1 MMPVSVVIIASINSE
16 PLAGTSSGKAPAISV
31 STPERVRY
39 APSTGP
45 VSRDAI
51 MFRKLWENKMIAS
64 TALMTIILVPI
75 LLLLWWYMARL

>member
-1 MMPVSVVIIASINSE
+1 ME
-16 PLAGTSSGKAPAISV
+16 PEGRNAT
-31 STPERVRY
+31 
-39 APSTGP
+39 
-45 VSRDAI
+45 